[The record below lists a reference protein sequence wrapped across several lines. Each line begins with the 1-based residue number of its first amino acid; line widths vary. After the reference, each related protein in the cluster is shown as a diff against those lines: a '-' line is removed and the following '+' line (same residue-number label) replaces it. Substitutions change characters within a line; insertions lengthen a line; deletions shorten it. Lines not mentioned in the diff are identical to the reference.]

1 MLYASPVTADP
12 SPPTFAA
19 TDLAC
24 LRGGRMVFDG
34 LGFAMEEGDALA
46 LTGAN
51 GSGKSSLL
59 RLLAGLS
66 RPFAGTLS
74 WRGRPVSEDPDA
86 HRARI
91 AYVGHADG
99 VKAGLTAFETLA
111 FWAALH
117 EPRQAAAR
125 AERALDDLDLSPLR
139 DVPGRYLS
147 SGQKRRLGLARL
159 LASPGALWLL
169 DEPTVGLDSASVARL
184 EDVIARHRD
193 GGGIVVLATHM
204 PLALPGAATLD
215 LDAFSVDPVASP
227 WGAE

>member
-1 MLYASPVTADP
+1 MTADP

-34 LGFAMEEGDALA
+34 LGFAIEAGDALA

-74 WRGRPVSEDPDA
+74 WRGRPISEDSDA

-99 VKAGLTAFETLA
+99 VKAGLTAFETLS

-117 EPRQAAAR
+117 EPREAAAR
-125 AERALDDLDLSPLR
+125 AERALEDFDLSPLR
-139 DVPGRYLS
+139 DVLGRYLS

-169 DEPTVGLDSASVARL
+169 DEPTVGLDAASVSRL
-184 EDVIARHRD
+184 EVMVARHRD
-193 GGGIVVLATHM
+193 RGGIVVLATHM
-204 PLALPGAATLD
+204 PVALPGALNID
-215 LDAFSVDPVASP
+215 LDAFSVDPASS
-227 WGAE
+227 WGTE

>member
-1 MLYASPVTADP
+1 
-12 SPPTFAA
+12 
-19 TDLAC
+19 
-24 LRGGRMVFDG
+24 MVFDG
-34 LGFAMEEGDALA
+34 LGFAMEAGDALT

-74 WRGRPVSEDPDA
+74 WRDRPISDDPDA

-99 VKAGLTAFETLA
+99 VKAGLTAFETLS

-117 EPRQAAAR
+117 EPREAAAR
-125 AERALDDLDLSPLR
+125 AERALADLDLSPLR

-169 DEPTVGLDSASVARL
+169 DEPTVGLDAASVARL
-184 EDVIARHRD
+184 ESMIARHRD
-193 GGGIVVLATHM
+193 QGGLVVLATHM
-204 PLALPGAATLD
+204 PVALPGALGLD
-215 LDAFSVDPVASP
+215 LDAFSVDPALSF
-227 WGAE
+227 GEAE